1 MQSVVRWFVTCTIAW
16 LMDVLDEDAPT
27 SGQDQIQKQADED
40 IDMNDASPPPEP
52 ETEAGA
58 TPQPRHACKC
68 SNGAEKQGNRIK
80 TLKPGT
86 QFDEAIKLL
95 AECLPLID
103 FLCFNHVRLLAS
115 NGFAL
120 LSSTGGIS
128 RFLLLHR
135 LRYVKFNITGY
146 PY

>member
-1 MQSVVRWFVTCTIAW
+1 
-16 LMDVLDEDAPT
+16 MDVLDEDAPT